1 MEEMA
6 IGFGLIILIGA
17 IVSGVI
23 GLFLGGSVNKGTAG
37 FWLGLFLGPIG
48 WIIVLLLPRET
59 SNSRQ
64 TQTQTQTQTQKPKE
78 RLTRDLSS
86 DEYKVMLGKKYEITR
101 NELFDKFESDGKLFE
116 SLDAALKYADEL
128 EAKAVKAE
136 IVTEQANQAN
146 QAERA
151 EKDLSKM
158 TFADIQKKLEEKQI
172 WATMP
177 IWKMGYTIEGLKGE
191 KQHFETLSQLR
202 EYYRK
207 VMNI

>member
-1 MEEMA
+1 MEIA
-6 IGFGLIILIGA
+6 IGFVLIFLLGA

-23 GLFLGGSVNKGTAG
+23 GVFLGGSVNRGGAG
-37 FWLGLFLGPIG
+37 FFLGLFLGPIG

-59 SNSRQ
+59 SNSP
-64 TQTQTQTQTQKPKE
+64 QTQTQKPKE

>member
-1 MEEMA
+1 M
-6 IGFGLIILIGA
+6 GFVLIFLLGA

-23 GLFLGGSVNKGTAG
+23 GAFLGGSVNKGTAG

-59 SNSRQ
+59 SNSP
-64 TQTQTQTQTQKPKE
+64 QTQTQTQKPKE

-128 EAKAVKAE
+128 EAKAVEAE
-136 IVTEQANQAN
+136 IEAEQANQAE
-146 QAERA
+146 QYLHQHTYVQILAA
-151 EKDLSKM
+151 LLEKNIKVSESTGAAGYKIIDQDGKEH
-158 TFADIQKKLEEKQI
+158 QLEN
-172 WATMP
+172 
-177 IWKMGYTIEGLKGE
+177 Y
-191 KQHFETLSQLR
+191 HQLR

-207 VMNI
+207 VMNK

>member
-6 IGFGLIILIGA
+6 IGFVLIFLLGA

-23 GLFLGGSVNKGTAG
+23 GAFLGGSVNKGTAG

-64 TQTQTQTQTQKPKE
+64 TQTPTPTQTQTQTQTQKPKE

-101 NELFDKFESDGKLFE
+101 NELFDQFECDGKLFE
-116 SLDAALKYADEL
+116 SLDDALKYADEL
-128 EAKAVKAE
+128 EAMAVKAE
-136 IVTEQANQAN
+136 MVTE

-151 EKDLSKM
+151 EQAEIHAEKEKWR
-158 TFADIQKKLEEKQI
+158 KHLED
-172 WATMP
+172 
-177 IWKMGYTIEGLKGE
+177 
-191 KQHFETLSQLR
+191 
-202 EYYRK
+202 
-207 VMNI
+207 NIVG